1 MSEFNDNSFQEVQN
15 IAVIGAG
22 YVGLVSGACF
32 ASFGFKVDLVEVNAA
47 KLSSLEKGEIPIYEP
62 GLEGLVEDSRE
73 AGNIAFHASSKDLFA
88 KATPEIVFIAVG
100 TPENADGSCNLDY
113 VFQAATDVVKAST
126 KDVVLVLK
134 STVPVGTAMKVKALI
149 KELNPSHRVAVV
161 NNPEFLK
168 EGSAIADFRRPERV
182 VIGGTELWALE
193 RVKSLYRSLLHSG
206 HALFVT
212 DHETAEL
219 SKLSANLMLASRIS
233 LINQVSRLAT
243 AYGADVRQV
252 ESILRSDSRIGSKY
266 LYSGLGY
273 GGSCFPKDVKDFI
286 HICKEKGVDASMA
299 ETIHSFNES
308 QKLFFVEDIKKT
320 FPKPEETTITL
331 LGVAFKPDT
340 DDIRE
345 SPALILT
352 KVLREAGY
360 KIRAY
365 DPKALENY
373 AGWLKQESIQG
384 VECVDSAKVALEGA
398 DAAILVTEW
407 QEFQRLSLGG
417 LNRLFNG
424 KKLYDGKNVFNPAQ
438 VRSWGMEYMG
448 VGRA

>member
-1 MSEFNDNSFQEVQN
+1 MSENTPLAVEEIQN
-15 IAVIGAG
+15 IAVVGAG

-32 ASFGFKVDLVEVNAA
+32 ASFGFKVDMVEVNPQ
-47 KLSSLEKGEIPIYEP
+47 KLESLRRGEVPIYEP
-62 GLEGLVEDSRE
+62 GLESILEDATD
-73 AGNIAFHASSKDLFA
+73 AGTITFHASSKELFKTA
-88 KATPEIVFIAVG
+88 NPEVVFIAVG
-100 TPENADGSCNLDY
+100 TPENPDGSCNLDY
-113 VFQAATDVVKAST
+113 VFQATKDVVEAS
-126 KDVVLVLK
+126 KQDVVLVLK
-134 STVPVGTAMKVKALI
+134 STVPVGTAQKVKALI
-149 KELNPSHRVAVV
+149 KELNPNHKVAVV

-168 EGSAIADFRRPERV
+168 EGSAVADFRRPERV
-182 VIGGTELWALE
+182 VIGGTEAWALE
-193 RVKSLYRSLLHSG
+193 RVKLLYRSLLHSG

-233 LINQVSRLAT
+233 LINQISRVAT
-243 AYGADVRQV
+243 AYGADVKLV
-252 ESILRSDSRIGSKY
+252 EAVLRSDSRIGSKY
-266 LYSGLGY
+266 LYAGLGY

-286 HICKEKGVDASMA
+286 HICKEVGVDSSMA
-299 ETIHSFNES
+299 ETVHEFNES
-308 QKLFFVEDIKKT
+308 QKLFFVDDIKKT
-320 FPKPEETTITL
+320 FPKPEATTIAL

-352 KVLREAGY
+352 KILRKAGY

-373 AGWLKQESIQG
+373 KQWMIDEGIQG
-384 VECVDSAKVALEGA
+384 VECVENAKVALAGA
-398 DAAILVTEW
+398 DAALLVTEW

-417 LNRLFNG
+417 MSRMFKG

-438 VRSWGMEYMG
+438 VKSWGIEYMG
-448 VGRA
+448 IGRS

>member
-1 MSEFNDNSFQEVQN
+1 MSESTNHSFEEVQN

-32 ASFGFKVDLVEVNAA
+32 ASFGFKVDLVEVNAT
-47 KLSSLEKGEIPIYEP
+47 KLAALRRGEVPIYEP
-62 GLEGLVEDSRE
+62 GLEGILEDAS
-73 AGNIAFHASSKDLFA
+73 ADGNIRFHASSKELFA
-88 KATPEIVFIAVG
+88 VANPEVVFIAVG
-100 TPENADGSCNLDY
+100 TPENPDGSCNLDY
-113 VFQAATDVVKAST
+113 VFQAAKDAVEAS
-126 KDVVLVLK
+126 KEDVVLVLK
-134 STVPVGTAMKVKALI
+134 STVPVGTAQKVKDLI
-149 KELNPSHRVAVV
+149 RELAPKHKVAVV

-182 VIGGTELWALE
+182 VIGGTEAWALE

-243 AYGADVRQV
+243 AYGADVKQV
-252 ESILRSDSRIGSKY
+252 EAVLRSDSRIGSKY
-266 LYSGLGY
+266 LYAGLGY

-299 ETIHSFNES
+299 ETVHSFNES
-308 QKLFFVEDIKKT
+308 QKLFFVDDLKKS
-320 FPKPEETTITL
+320 FPKPAETTVAL

-345 SPALILT
+345 SPALVLT

-360 KIRAY
+360 KLRAY
-365 DPKALENY
+365 DPKAIENY
-373 AGWLKQESIQG
+373 KTWMVDEGIQG
-384 VECVDSAKVALEGA
+384 VECVDSAKVALDGA
-398 DAAILVTEW
+398 DVCVLVTEW

-417 LNRLFNG
+417 LSRLFKG
-424 KKLYDGKNVFNPAQ
+424 KKLYDGKNVFNPTQ
-438 VRSWGMEYMG
+438 VKSWGMDYMG
-448 VGRA
+448 VGR